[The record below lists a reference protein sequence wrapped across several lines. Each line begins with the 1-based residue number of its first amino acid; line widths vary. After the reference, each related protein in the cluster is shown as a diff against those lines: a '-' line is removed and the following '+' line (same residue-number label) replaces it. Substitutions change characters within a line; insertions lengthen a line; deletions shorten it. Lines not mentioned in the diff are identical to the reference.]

1 MSKAILQVNYRF
13 TSSRNQHVEMVTPL
27 AEPLSMVPGLIW
39 KIWLMNE
46 ADSEAGGIYLFQNR
60 EAANAFMNSQAIAD
74 FIAQPSIASVSAK
87 FFEPDEALSLVTR
100 GPLEVRQPA

>member
-13 TSSRNQHVEMVTPL
+13 TSSRSQHVQMVTPL
-27 AEPLSMVPGLIW
+27 AEPLSGVPGLIW

-46 ADSEAGGIYLFQNR
+46 AESEAGGIYLFESR

-74 FIAQPSIASVSAK
+74 FVAQPTISSVSAK
-87 FFEPDEALSLVTR
+87 LFEPDESLSRVTR
-100 GPLEVRQPA
+100 GPLEMRQPA